1 MVGFFPENNQK
12 TIKPITAT
20 FWTLYLVQYLPKV
33 EKEQQA
39 KRISQEDSY
48 SAKVSIFRRKA
59 SL

>member
-1 MVGFFPENNQK
+1 M
-12 TIKPITAT
+12 
-20 FWTLYLVQYLPKV
+20 FWTLYLVQHLPKV